1 MEQTIQKRLPVG
13 GGDSWV
19 TIDVYGR
26 ADAPGLVVV
35 PGAMSDARAWRDVAR
50 SIDAWPSV
58 SVVNRRGR
66 APSGPLT
73 DAYSLRA
80 EIDDLAAVLDE
91 LPPAQALF
99 GWSYGGLIALLATE
113 ERPPRQVIAYEPVVR
128 PFGGDVLPDLR
139 SAAEA
144 EDWDTTVDIVNRRI
158 AGLDA
163 AHVESLRADHETWA
177 TLCRLSV
184 PAYAELAALNA
195 VVPPDAWGRGTARID
210 LIVGERN
217 HGRAPYGTSFDDV
230 RKRVPHAEVHI
241 LPGQGHMAHLEA
253 PAGLAG
259 LLDKLA
265 APRPSTIN
273 HRNDETMKGSSH
285 GRT

>member
-1 MEQTIQKRLPVG
+1 MEQTIQKKLPVG

-35 PGAMSDARAWRDVAR
+35 PGAMSDAREWRHVAAAVE
-50 SIDAWPSV
+50 AWPSV
-58 SVVNRRGR
+58 TVVNRRGR

-73 DAYSLRA
+73 DAYSLRS
-80 EIDDLAAVLDE
+80 EIDDLAAVLDQ
-91 LPPAQALF
+91 LPPGQTLF
-99 GWSYGGLIALLATE
+99 GWSYGGLIALLAAE

-128 PFGGDVLPDLR
+128 PFGADVLPDMKA
-139 SAAEA
+139 AAEA
-144 EDWDTTVDIVNRRI
+144 ADWNATAGLVIGRL
-158 AGLDA
+158 AGLDTA
-163 AHVESLRADHETWA
+163 YVESLRADRETWA

-195 VVPPDAWGRGTARID
+195 AVPPDAWGRETARVD
-210 LIVGERN
+210 LVVGERN

-230 RKRVPHAEVHI
+230 RKRVPHAEVRI

-253 PAGLAG
+253 PADLAG
-259 LLDKLA
+259 LLDDLA
-265 APRPSTIN
+265 PLPSAIS
-273 HRNDETMKGSSH
+273 HQNDE
-285 GRT
+285 R